1 MMIYDHTVC
10 DSPPSLGNGS
20 YETISSLYDGMLI
33 ESDKIRYFCGEDY
46 DLAGN
51 SELTCISNGSW
62 NGEMGSCNR
71 GN

>member
-1 MMIYDHTVC
+1 
-10 DSPPSLGNGS
+10 
-20 YETISSLYDGMLI
+20 MLI
-33 ESDKIRYFCGEDY
+33 ESDKIGYFCGKDY

-62 NGEMGSCNR
+62 NGELAFCNR